1 MSTKVTTHER
11 PGVYS
16 VYDISSVISAGGS
29 GKTAALIATG
39 TGDGTRGSW
48 WYTGTQAAQEQG
60 DQAEITQLARL
71 LLRNGAAGVFAV
83 PVESEGQYTAAL
95 ATVENQENIGVV
107 VCESTD
113 VEVQQD
119 LRDSVEAASAA
130 RMERIAVVAGGAG
143 ESVEELTARA
153 GQLNS
158 ERVVLVAPA
167 AVDQEGTPLT
177 GARAAA
183 AVAGAIAGETD
194 PALPLGGAVL
204 QGLYGLEGSYA
215 DEELDALIQGGVT
228 PLESVGG
235 EVSVV
240 RAVTTR
246 TKTGGAADAS
256 WRELTTILVVDE
268 VIPGIRR
275 ALRSRFQRAKN
286 TAQSRGAIRSQVI
299 LELENRVDREIITG
313 YEDVTVTALEEDP
326 TVCLVEFSFTVAH
339 GLNQIW
345 LSAHITL

>member
-60 DQAEITQLARL
+60 DQTEITQLARL

-95 ATVENQENIGVV
+95 ATVENQENVGVV

-113 VEVQQD
+113 ASVQQA

-183 AVAGAIAGETD
+183 AMAGAIAGETD

-246 TKTGGAADAS
+246 TKTGEAADAS

>member
-29 GKTAALIATG
+29 GKAAALIATG

-113 VEVQQD
+113 ASVQQA

-130 RMERIAVVAGGAG
+130 RMERIAVVAGEAG

-153 GQLNS
+153 AQLNS

-246 TKTGGAADAS
+246 TKTGEAADAS

>member
-29 GKTAALIATG
+29 GKAAALIATG

-95 ATVENQENIGVV
+95 ATVENQENVGVV

-113 VEVQQD
+113 ASVQQA

>member
-113 VEVQQD
+113 ASVQQA

-246 TKTGGAADAS
+246 TKTGEAADAS